1 MDKFGPAGNTALLSP
16 SHCIY
21 DVSLTL
27 PEINYVLCQ
36 ASLLIHR
43 RRGEDERGDWLRLL
57 DSSAANV
64 RRLLAAAAAGQH
76 GEMTRQLRTELRNMV
91 ELVEMSG
98 TAFRSREMEIILE
111 AGLAVIRH
119 MKVGKPNRLLF
130 ST

>member
-1 MDKFGPAGNTALLSP
+1 
-16 SHCIY
+16 
-21 DVSLTL
+21 
-27 PEINYVLCQ
+27 
-36 ASLLIHR
+36 
-43 RRGEDERGDWLRLL
+43 
-57 DSSAANV
+57 
-64 RRLLAAAAAGQH
+64 
-76 GEMTRQLRTELRNMV
+76 MV